1 MLQCLVQI
9 GDDVAGAQSK
19 DAGSGSGNPTTC
31 EFDIAV
37 TGETTIYIYSTVN
50 GLRFYSIEYVS
61 EGGGQAE
68 PVTTILTKTAILA
81 ANPSLPTGSAG
92 VTGPVQW
99 SYDGIGYESAMAA
112 GVTGG
117 VDVLYFYGSAKTAA
131 GVNYLKT
138 SSSIGTI
145 KSVKMVMQAW
155 KASTK
160 FTMSENVGGQ
170 KQTVT
175 PVSDEGA
182 LTHEFTFSDGN
193 DGTFDFQGGTDDLKI
208 ISMEIVYVK

>member
-1 MLQCLVQI
+1 MTVQI

-68 PVTTILTKTAILA
+68 PVTMILTKTAILA

-99 SYDGIGYESAMAA
+99 SYDGI
-112 GVTGG
+112 
-117 VDVLYFYGSAKTAA
+117 D
-131 GVNYLKT
+131 
-138 SSSIGTI
+138 
-145 KSVKMVMQAW
+145 
-155 KASTK
+155 
-160 FTMSENVGGQ
+160 MSRRWPQV
-170 KQTVT
+170 
-175 PVSDEGA
+175 
-182 LTHEFTFSDGN
+182 
-193 DGTFDFQGGTDDLKI
+193 
-208 ISMEIVYVK
+208 

>member
-1 MLQCLVQI
+1 M
-9 GDDVAGAQSK
+9 
-19 DAGSGSGNPTTC
+19 
-31 EFDIAV
+31 

-117 VDVLYFYGSAKTAA
+117 VGVLFLWQRKDCGRC
-131 GVNYLKT
+131 
-138 SSSIGTI
+138 
-145 KSVKMVMQAW
+145 
-155 KASTK
+155 
-160 FTMSENVGGQ
+160 
-170 KQTVT
+170 
-175 PVSDEGA
+175 
-182 LTHEFTFSDGN
+182 
-193 DGTFDFQGGTDDLKI
+193 
-208 ISMEIVYVK
+208 